1 MAEKVEPVSLVNK
14 IVKVV
19 DKQAGIDNTGI
30 ISFMYPDFLVKEEI
44 FFDYENSI
52 IFIGKYNYNLRS
64 ELEHGTKKFIALC
77 DTGVQD
83 IDFTDRETN
92 IKVLYSKWNK
102 KISDNTK
109 EVLMNLNQKD
119 FWDYFKKFWITGQSK
134 LDDSDIPMYK
144 LHSLLGGQ
152 RFEILKM
159 YYQLRESYSDSSI
172 FSSILSY
179 IEKAMNPDRV
189 SSQNG
194 LYIKQL
200 ENFRKAYGSS
210 IGEIILEIYKLPS
223 DSDSE
228 KTYRLLSM
236 LMRLGKGEFV

>member
-1 MAEKVEPVSLVNK
+1 MAESLSLSLINK

-19 DKQAGIDNTGI
+19 DKQSGIDNTGI
-30 ISFMYPDFLVKEEI
+30 ISFMYPDFLVKDDI
-44 FFDYENSI
+44 FFDYDNSI
-52 IFIGKYNYNLRS
+52 IYVGKYNYKLKE
-64 ELEHGTKKFIALC
+64 ELSHGTKQFIALC

-83 IDFTDRETN
+83 LDFTDRKVN
-92 IKVLYSKWNK
+92 IDVLYSKWNK
-102 KISDNTK
+102 KVSDNTK

-119 FWDYFKKFWITGQSK
+119 FWDYFKKFWVLGQSK
-134 LDDSDIPMYK
+134 IDESSTPMYK

-159 YYQLRESYSDSSI
+159 YFELRESYSDSSI
-172 FSSILSY
+172 FSSLLSY

-194 LYIKQL
+194 LYLKQL
-200 ENFRKAYGSS
+200 ESFRKAYGTAA
-210 IGEIILEIYKLPS
+210 GDIILDVYKLPS
-223 DSDSE
+223 DTDSD

-236 LMRLGKGEFV
+236 LMRFGKGDFV

>member
-1 MAEKVEPVSLVNK
+1 MAENIEPISLINK

-19 DKQAGIDNTGI
+19 DKQANIDNTGI
-30 ISFMYPDFLVKEEI
+30 VSFMYPDFIVKDDI

-52 IFIGKYNYNLRS
+52 IYIGRYNYNLKK
-64 ELEHGTKKFIALC
+64 ELEHGTKQFIALC

-119 FWDYFKKFWITGQSK
+119 FWDYFKKFWILGTST
-134 LDDSDIPMYK
+134 LDESSLPIYK

-152 RFEILKM
+152 RFDILKM
-159 YYQLRESYSDSSI
+159 YFELRESYSDSTI
-172 FSSILSY
+172 FSSVLSY
-179 IEKAMNPDRV
+179 IEKAMNPDKI

-200 ENFRKAYGSS
+200 ENFRKAYG
-210 IGEIILEIYKLPS
+210 ITAGDIILSIYKLPS
-223 DSDSE
+223 DVDSE
-228 KTYRLLSM
+228 KTYRLLNM
-236 LMRLGKGEFV
+236 LMRFGKGDFI